1 VYRVF
6 SVNLTGLTLTNR
18 GAVSRAHSDFGSPRS
33 PTELAMITPSL
44 PVDLLWPLLSRTC
57 YMRGVLYWKVAAC
70 SSLAHTA
77 EASHL
82 SAAFNVR
89 EKRERAHAAMNLQCV
104 QAMQPGQKAQKPAW
118 ICTQVLLALRIE
130 AVITLP
136 SNLPFRFPN
145 RNSRD

>member
-1 VYRVF
+1 
-6 SVNLTGLTLTNR
+6 LTNR

-89 EKRERAHAAMNLQCV
+89 EKRERAHELAVCSSYATGSKGTKACMD
-104 QAMQPGQKAQKPAW
+104 MYPGVA
-118 ICTQVLLALRIE
+118 CT
-130 AVITLP
+130 
-136 SNLPFRFPN
+136 SN
-145 RNSRD
+145 